1 MNGKRGT
8 EIGKEYRK
16 QDEKANSAPPVALA
30 VCGVD
35 AMGGRRFSLSE
46 RADRIPSHRMREG
59 AQKIV
64 CGCRSRRTQRG
75 KQALKTEKTN
85 AVRFFGLR
93 LFLCESHPVRRVAVK
108 RVQAF
113 FGARRSFQALSQNRR
128 EGDGRRKA
136 ADSVSALSARAAW
149 ENAYA
154 AKSKHESAKGK
165 VNGTGAKKTDRS
177 IRFLVVNR
185 GDRAFD
191 RRVHSLFSA
200 FCGTN
205 RSFRRI

>member
-35 AMGGRRFSLSE
+35 AMGGRRFPLSE

-85 AVRFFGLR
+85 AVRFSDCVCFCVKVILSAVTQSSVFRRFSVQGGVSKPYRKIDAKGTEEEKLPIPYP
-93 LFLCESHPVRRVAVK
+93 LFLRGRLGRMRTP
-108 RVQAF
+108 
-113 FGARRSFQALSQNRR
+113 RSQST
-128 EGDGRRKA
+128 KA
-136 ADSVSALSARAAW
+136 QR
-149 ENAYA
+149 
-154 AKSKHESAKGK
+154 AKSMVRAQK
-165 VNGTGAKKTDRS
+165 NGS
-177 IRFLVVNR
+177 
-185 GDRAFD
+185 FD
-191 RRVHSLFSA
+191 PFFS
-200 FCGTN
+200 C
-205 RSFRRI
+205 